1 MIVARVEGT
10 TRTLGKSQGYL
21 GLPIKDAILNV
32 GGVEFPV
39 MISAWEP
46 TPEDL
51 RILNEGGKIYLAVF
65 GKSHPP
71 VLMSTKEI
79 DK

>member
-1 MIVARVEGT
+1 MIVARIEGF
-10 TRTLGKSQGYL
+10 TRVLGKSQGYI
-21 GLPIKDAILNV
+21 GLPIKDTILGV
-32 GGVEFPV
+32 DGGEFPV

-51 RILNEGGKIYLAVF
+51 RALNEGGKIYLAVF
-65 GKSHPP
+65 GTSHPP